1 MHCGWYTRY
10 DSKSFSHK
18 KKRYYLSNNILG
30 PLLYKDKE
38 AGKTMIIGIVS
49 FGFACAS
56 PDKPGYYSRVNQVLP
71 WINDVIRK
79 NSTCPP
85 KDRNPDG
92 KDEHQQNSNI
102 ISSYPF
108 SMSQSGLVQT
118 SLPNSSC
125 STTSWSSMILI
136 VWQIKVLTYDILFF
150 ISSIYRHVLF

>member
-1 MHCGWYTRY
+1 MALFYFIA
-10 DSKSFSHK
+10 KSFFHK
-18 KKRYYLSNNILG
+18 KDRYYLTNNILG

-38 AGKTMIIGIVS
+38 TGNTMIIGIVS

-85 KDRNPDG
+85 KERNPNG
-92 KDEHQQNSNI
+92 KDGHQQHSNI
-102 ISSYPF
+102 LSSYTF
-108 SMSQSGLVQT
+108 SMSQSGFILT

-125 STTSWSSMILI
+125 SVTSWYSMMFII
-136 VWQIKVLTYDILFF
+136 WQIKVLTCDILFF
-150 ISSIYRHVLF
+150 ISSIYLHFLF